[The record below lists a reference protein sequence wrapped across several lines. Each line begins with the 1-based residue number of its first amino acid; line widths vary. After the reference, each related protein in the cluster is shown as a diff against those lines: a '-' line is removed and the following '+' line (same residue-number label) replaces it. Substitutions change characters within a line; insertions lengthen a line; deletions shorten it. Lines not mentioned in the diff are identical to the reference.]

1 MLAPPVSHPED
12 FCDDS
17 TSSDNPVL
25 VLLLLDEGSTTLPC
39 LGTLDAPPLGTIDVM
54 AVADADLLT
63 SFLTKGDRGREWA
76 ATQERSSDKD
86 ARRRLATAVIAP
98 VERDNQ
104 RILINNKNYVKEMWS
119 LK

>member
-25 VLLLLDEGSTTLPC
+25 VLLLLDEGSTMLPC
-39 LGTLDAPPLGTIDVM
+39 FGTLDAPPLGTIDVM

-63 SFLTKGDRGREWA
+63 SFLKKGDRAGREWA
-76 ATQERSSDKD
+76 ATQKRSSDKD

-104 RILINNKNYVKEMWS
+104 RILINNKNYGRRS
-119 LK
+119 GL